1 MYHWIVMRNK
11 MVTFS
16 NLSRFYLCCILKD
29 NSLLVLPAKILLI
42 WKMDW
47 RWMHLCANDVNDGFL
62 ATDEGTT
69 GDRIALRRSWV
80 PFLPGTLKI
89 FWVVPRDVENLFA
102 RRPGSKLF
110 FQTTW
115 IFTVVWLEHFGRHL
129 RAYNKSKSWLHPW
142 LLYPFSS
149 NISCMKQWRV
159 YGSLY
164 WNLKFPA
171 IFVKGL
177 RRTFLSSPIKMCYM
191 HNVHTFTC

>member
-1 MYHWIVMRNK
+1 MRLNK

-16 NLSRFYLCCILKD
+16 DLSRFYLCCILKD
-29 NSLLVLPAKILLI
+29 NSLLVLPAKMFLI
-42 WKMDW
+42 RKMEW
-47 RWMHLCANDVNDGFL
+47 RWMHLCANDVNDGCL

-110 FQTTW
+110 SKLPEFLW
-115 IFTVVWLEHFGRHL
+115 
-129 RAYNKSKSWLHPW
+129 KSD
-142 LLYPFSS
+142 S
-149 NISCMKQWRV
+149 NILEDTYWPTTSRKAG
-159 YGSLY
+159 YTHGSFTHSLATLAAWNSDGYMAVY
-164 WNLKFPA
+164 WNLKCPA

-177 RRTFLSSPIKMCYM
+177 VRTFLSSPIKMCYM
-191 HNVHTFTC
+191 HNVHTFRC